1 MAFSD
6 FLDSHFYTTVLGLEF
21 CRQMRNWIVQRRT
34 IITFEDQDQSEKLM
48 SRMELSKRA
57 EGGEPLPTWA
67 ISPASSGLYH
77 NQLLCHGTHTMPA
90 DSSPVHVFECAHM

>member
-34 IITFEDQDQSEKLM
+34 IITFEDQDQSEKLR
-48 SRMELSKRA
+48 SRMELSERA
-57 EGGEPLPTWA
+57 EGGEPLPTWV
-67 ISPASSGLYH
+67 IFPAQSTPVSWHTH
-77 NQLLCHGTHTMPA
+77 NASRLQP
-90 DSSPVHVFECAHM
+90 CACV